1 MAQHNI
7 FSTVLKIFLGAK
19 MMTQLVRY
27 KIHKREEPT
36 LKMLD
41 IVAQAFNPGIGGS
54 RYRHT
59 GVYSGHCDA
68 CL

>member
-1 MAQHNI
+1 
-7 FSTVLKIFLGAK
+7 